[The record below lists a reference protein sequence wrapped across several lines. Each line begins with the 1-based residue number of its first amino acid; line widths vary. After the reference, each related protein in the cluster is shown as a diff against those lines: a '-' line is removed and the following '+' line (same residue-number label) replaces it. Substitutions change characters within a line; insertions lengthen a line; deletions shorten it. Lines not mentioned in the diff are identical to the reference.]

1 MDFGTA
7 KDLFQPDLNGPDF
20 VGTAEYMAPST
31 VNNKPGGVEVDLW
44 ALGAVLCQ
52 MVLGCTPFGS
62 ASPYLVFLRI
72 KRASLRVRNYV
83 IPVACELT

>member
-1 MDFGTA
+1 VDFGTA

-31 VNNKPGGVEVDLW
+31 VNNRPGGVEVDLW

-52 MVLGCTPFGS
+52 MILGYTPFGS

-72 KRASLRVRNYV
+72 KRAFLRVGGHQMTSY
-83 IPVACELT
+83 L